1 MKYHQYALNSK
12 GQWVNATNAPFNKLA
27 TYYCE
32 CPEKHTLKH
41 VKPSGRANKRAF
53 TDYFAHVTN
62 GGKRQRITESVCGP
76 GGESLQHRMAKQ
88 RLREYVNVLSFATE
102 RCKVCGA
109 EDVFHCQD
117 CSIRLEMRS
126 ADGLWR
132 YDCMLYDKEGVK
144 RYALE
149 VVHTHYTGKAKA
161 DSTRQTG
168 LGIAEFAVA
177 DVMGLGPMPRRL
189 ENILVVS
196 RECNNCQKRALEA
209 ARAYQIEE
217 EEKILL
223 GWDIVITNA
232 LAEQWNQQWAKRSM
246 HLGAKAFKQSLI
258 LMKSE
263 FDRIVRT
270 IDSHQEKIWFET
282 HRWGRIHLSGRLEPS
297 AFGIVVN
304 VKNTHIPANKLFIM
318 VMDCSWEF
326 NGAYGI
332 STAIK
337 TVWQRHQICS
347 DLVFGVT
354 YGNIDNKLRDIQGTK
369 EVSLTNQLFAILKK
383 NEQDHQI
390 CSQCGTYGHKSEAC
404 HRKFCTMCG
413 RGGHMARECFARH
426 SVTGECLIHYR

>member
-177 DVMGLGPMPRRL
+177 DVTGLGPRPRKL
-189 ENILVVS
+189 ENILVVLGK
-196 RECNNCQKRALEA
+196 CLACQKKELETARVAELARELEA
-209 ARAYQIEE
+209 WLDWEYRKVINVWEVLVEEWRFKSLTEAFVKSLGSMRSDAERAIA
-217 EEKILL
+217 ILDHFQRKL
-223 GWDIVITNA
+223 C
-232 LAEQWNQQWAKRSM
+232 L
-246 HLGAKAFKQSLI
+246 
-258 LMKSE
+258 
-263 FDRIVRT
+263 
-270 IDSHQEKIWFET
+270 ET
-282 HRWGRIHLSGRLEPS
+282 HRWGRISLDGNLDKCPSGL
-297 AFGIVVN
+297 GLVM
-304 VKNTHIPANKLFIM
+304 KTHNSSIPAKYSFLLVLDRSSETNPREIRQRM
-318 VMDCSWEF
+318 
-326 NGAYGI
+326 
-332 STAIK
+332 K
-337 TVWQRHQICS
+337 TVWQRHSINS
-347 DLVFGVT
+347 DLVFGLT
-354 YGNIDNKLRDIQGTK
+354 CENILNRLGEIQTGRD
-369 EVSLTNQLFAILKK
+369 VLLTNQLFAILKK
-383 NEQDHQI
+383 IETDHQI

-426 SVTGECLIHYR
+426 SVTGERLIHYR